1 MAKLERLGPSSYV
14 LTLKDG
20 TRVLYSYDTPVAAWM
35 ITGDWHPICNPGGIK
50 LPGGGYVRA
59 DQFYSR
65 TTSGHV
71 SRFLN
76 GADARKVAP
85 EVIAALVEGV

>member
-1 MAKLERLGPSSYV
+1 MAKLERLGPSSHV

-20 TRVLYSYDTPVAAWM
+20 TRVLYSYDTPVAADVTCSKWAA
-35 ITGDWHPICNPGGIK
+35 TAREF
-50 LPGGGYVRA
+50 LRA